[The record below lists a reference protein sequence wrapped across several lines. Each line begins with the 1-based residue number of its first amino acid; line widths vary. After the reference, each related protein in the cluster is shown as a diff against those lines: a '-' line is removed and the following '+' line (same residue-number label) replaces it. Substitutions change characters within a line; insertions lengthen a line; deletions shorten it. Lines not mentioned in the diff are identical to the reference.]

1 MRFTAGAS
9 GFFRPLEF
17 QLFRLCHYRLSV
29 SSLSSYRLS
38 VGVWRKRP
46 QEDGVHELCQDHQ

>member
-29 SSLSSYRLS
+29 
-38 VGVWRKRP
+38 GVWRKRP
-46 QEDGVHELCQDHQ
+46 PEDGVHELCQDHR